1 MEAAHAFRLSQKKA
15 MSAKGAQKPTNGVI
29 WVAKTFPPWQSC
41 VLDTMR
47 DLYEVI
53 EIFDSKS
60 LLKKFKLQNKSL
72 NFEY

>member
-1 MEAAHAFRLSQKKA
+1 MESAHAFRLSQKKA

-53 EIFDSKS
+53 
-60 LLKKFKLQNKSL
+60 
-72 NFEY
+72 NFEP

>member
-1 MEAAHAFRLSQKKA
+1 MEAAHSFRLTQKKA

-47 DLYEVI
+47 ALYEVI
-53 EIFDSKS
+53 MLNS
-60 LLKKFKLQNKSL
+60 LVHKNPL
-72 NFEY
+72 N